1 MYTDYYGLN
10 SRPFENT
17 PDPRFLFLSTQHRE
31 VLSSLI
37 YGINSAKGFIL
48 VAGGIGTGKTTLLH
62 CLLKEISSSH
72 IIINIINPRAVF
84 NDLVLSLSKRLGV
97 ECQGKDALE
106 RSDALK
112 RALEKQDKAGKRVI
126 LIIDEAHLLSDESLE
141 DIRLLSNLETDR
153 KKLIQ
158 IILAGQN
165 EIHKTLAGDS
175 QKPLKQRII
184 LNRQLEPLDG
194 KETEEY
200 IKHRLKVAGDD
211 GNLFSAQAL
220 NLIKKKSRGTPRV
233 INQICDN
240 ALLIGY
246 ATEART
252 IGAKIIKEVIKDME
266 SRHSLPWHRP
276 ISGFFMTR
284 WAGAAAGICLLMLS
298 AAWFLMANPSE
309 SLLEPDP
316 AKIEAKSRE
325 EIITDGQNNRVQ
337 MHEEKK
343 FQAEEVVQEVPINS
357 AGRNIDLAPDQESH
371 NSSLKSSSLSDNE
384 TDIDQHQDAPVETVG
399 ETRRIE
405 IMTERVKMTGTY
417 LKKPGKVVSEN
428 IGDTNSKTRKILP
441 NEWLTTIARNEYGIK
456 TDTII
461 DFIHM
466 ANPGI
471 KNVNCI
477 YAGQKIILPEIK
489 RDDLIVSG
497 GEGAYHIHYASFY
510 NFSEARHAAGKLL
523 KQGLEAFVMP
533 SHRSEN
539 ITYQVYVGIFTNRD
553 DAAAQLHNL
562 ELKYISFL
570 DKK

>member
-48 VAGGIGTGKTTLLH
+48 VAGDIGTGKTTLLH
-62 CLLKEISSSH
+62 CLFREISSSH

-97 ECQGKDALE
+97 ESQGKDALE

-112 RALEKQDKAGKRVI
+112 RALEEQDNAGKRVI

-153 KKLIQ
+153 RKLIQ

-165 EIHKTLAGDS
+165 EIHKTLARDS

-200 IKHRLKVAGDD
+200 IRHRLKVAGDD

-233 INQICDN
+233 INHICDN

-266 SRHSLPWHRP
+266 SGYSLPWYGP
-276 ISGFFMTR
+276 ISAFFMPR
-284 WAGAAAGICLLMLS
+284 WTGAAAGICLLTLS

-309 SLLEPDP
+309 PLREPDP
-316 AKIEAKSRE
+316 AKIKAKSRE
-325 EIITDGQNNRVQ
+325 EVITDGQNNLVR

-343 FQAEEVVQEVPINS
+343 LQYEEVVYTVPINS
-357 AGRNIDLAPDQESH
+357 AEQDIDLALDQESH
-371 NSSLKSSSLSDNE
+371 DSSLISSLLSDNE
-384 TDIDQHQDAPVETVG
+384 TYIDQHHGGLVETVG
-399 ETRRIE
+399 ETRRIG

-417 LKKPGKVVSEN
+417 LKKPGKVVNEN
-428 IGDTNSKTRKILP
+428 TGDTNSKTRKIQP
-441 NEWLTTIARNEYGIK
+441 NEWLTTIARNEYGIE

-497 GEGAYHIHYASFY
+497 SEGAYHIHYASFY

-523 KQGLEAFVMP
+523 EQGLEAFVMP
-533 SHRSEN
+533 SHRNEN
-539 ITYQVYVGIFTNRD
+539 ITYQVYVGIFSNR
-553 DAAAQLHNL
+553 DAAAAAITQ
-562 ELKYISFL
+562 Y
-570 DKK
+570 